1 MSRSLFLYATPGIPR
16 RFLWKEY
23 EMKLDTL
30 ITLTPDEARG
40 LPFSLI
46 CQTRFGA
53 SWETSRRRR
62 RWEAE
67 FTEREREMAEISVF
81 PSCRKWY
88 LKGIPAEGVTF
99 SLGMLPL
106 WLKLAG
112 FCASLV
118 AITVD
123 SKQ

>member
-1 MSRSLFLYATPGIPR
+1 
-16 RFLWKEY
+16 
-23 EMKLDTL
+23 MKLDT
-30 ITLTPDEARG
+30 IIRLTPDEAHG
-40 LPFSLI
+40 LPYSLI

-62 RWEAE
+62 RWESE
-67 FTEREREMAEISVF
+67 FTEREREMAEITVF
-81 PSCRKWY
+81 PCCRKWY
-88 LKGIPAEGVTF
+88 LKGIPAEGVSS
-99 SLGMLPL
+99 SLDMLPL

-123 SKQ
+123 DRQCENNFQSAE